1 MALWKSVVGK
11 LWMTIILLVALVLIV
26 LGAFLLEYIDA
37 TFNNS
42 YDVKKLF
49 VYTGIIGFLL
59 TTFFAFFLST
69 RITRPLVSM
78 KKAADLMSKGDYST
92 RVPVVTSDEIGQ
104 LSITMNLMAEK
115 LEGTIHDLSLERD
128 RLSSVLRSMT
138 DAVITFDAEGT
149 VILANPHGGQ
159 LLEEWSHI
167 RWDEEHA
174 IPEDRIPEPL
184 MSVYH
189 AVQEKGV
196 QISSKLHVNSGVWSI
211 VMAPI
216 YANNNVQGAVA
227 VLRNVTEEFR
237 LEKLRKDFV
246 ANVSHEL
253 RTPISMLQGYSEALL
268 DDIAGTPEE
277 RKELTQVIYDESLR
291 MGRLV
296 QDLLDL
302 ASMEA
307 GKLDMKRE
315 MIDVKSV
322 LIRVVRK
329 FSVLCKERGITL
341 KSNEL
346 TNQLVLQNA
355 DEDRIEQVL
364 TNLLDNAVRHS
375 KEGTE
380 ITLHA
385 QIVEIAGKPVVQLI
399 VQDQGQG
406 IDEQSL
412 PYIFDR
418 FYKVDKARTRGT
430 KGGTGLG
437 LAIVKN
443 IVDAHRGTIE
453 VESTVNEGTKFT
465 VYLPTVNHG

>member
-11 LWMTIILLVALVLIV
+11 LWMTIILLVAVVLIV

-42 YDVKKLF
+42 RDVKKLF

-69 RITRPLVSM
+69 RITKPLMYM
-78 KKAADLMSKGDYST
+78 KKAADQISKGDYSI
-92 RVPVVTSDEIGQ
+92 RVPVDSSDEIGQ
-104 LSITMNLMAEK
+104 LSNTMNFMAAK

-128 RLSSVLRSMT
+128 RLSSVIRSMT
-138 DAVITFDAEGT
+138 DAVITFDAAGT

-159 LLEEWSHI
+159 LLEEWGHI
-167 RWDEEHA
+167 RWDEEQA
-174 IPEDRIPEPL
+174 IPKDRIPEPL

-189 AVQEKGV
+189 AVRERGV
-196 QISSKLHVNSGVWSI
+196 QVNSKLHVNSGVWSV
-211 VMAPI
+211 VMAPL
-216 YANNNVQGAVA
+216 YTNNTVQGAVA
-227 VLRNVTEEFR
+227 VLRNVTEEFL

-253 RTPISMLQGYSEALL
+253 RTPLSMLQGYSEALL

-277 RKELTQVIYDESLR
+277 RREVAQVIHDESLR

-302 ASMEA
+302 ARMEA
-307 GKLDMKRE
+307 GKLDLKRE
-315 MIDVKSV
+315 RVDVQTI
-322 LIRVVRK
+322 LTRVVRK
-329 FSVLCKERGITL
+329 FSVLCKERGIIL
-341 KSNEL
+341 KPNDPTKHLILE
-346 TNQLVLQNA
+346 NA

-375 KEGTE
+375 KQATE
-380 ITLHA
+380 ISIYA
-385 QIVEIAGKPVVQLI
+385 QTIELYGKSVVQLI
-399 VQDQGQG
+399 VKDQGQG
-406 IDEQSL
+406 IEEISL

-418 FYKVDKARTRGT
+418 FYKADKARTRGIT
-430 KGGTGLG
+430 GGTGLG

-443 IVDAHRGTIE
+443 IVDAHRGSIE
-453 VESTVNEGTKFT
+453 VQSIVNEGTTFT
-465 VYLPTVNHG
+465 AYFPVK

>member
-11 LWMTIILLVALVLIV
+11 LWMTIILLVAIVLIV

-69 RITRPLVSM
+69 RITKPLMYM
-78 KKAADLMSKGDYST
+78 KKAADLISHGDYSI
-92 RVPVVTSDEIGQ
+92 RVPVDSSDEIGQ
-104 LSITMNLMAEK
+104 LSNTMNFMAEK

-128 RLSSVLRSMT
+128 RLSSVIRSMT
-138 DAVITFDAEGT
+138 DAVITFDAAGT
-149 VILANPHGGQ
+149 VILANPHGGL

-167 RWDEEHA
+167 RWDEEQP
-174 IPEDRIPEPL
+174 IPKDRIPEPL

-189 AVQEKGV
+189 AVQEQGV
-196 QISSKLHVNSGVWSI
+196 QINSKLHVNSGVWSV
-211 VMAPI
+211 VMAPLYTNSI
-216 YANNNVQGAVA
+216 VRGAVA
-227 VLRNVTEEFR
+227 VLRNVTEEFL

-246 ANVSHEL
+246 VNVSHEL
-253 RTPISMLQGYSEALL
+253 RTPLSMLQGYSEALL

-277 RKELTQVIYDESLR
+277 RKELAQVIHDESLR

-296 QDLLDL
+296 GDLLDL
-302 ASMEA
+302 AKMEA
-307 GKLDMKRE
+307 GRLDLKRE
-315 MIDVKSV
+315 RVDVQHI
-322 LIRVVRK
+322 LTRVVRK
-329 FSVLCKERGITL
+329 FSVLCKERGI
-341 KSNEL
+341 KL
-346 TNQLVLQNA
+346 TPNDPSERLILDSA

-375 KEGTE
+375 KKATHISIQAQTIE
-380 ITLHA
+380 IDS
-385 QIVEIAGKPVVQLI
+385 KSVVQLI
-399 VQDQGQG
+399 IQDQGQG
-406 IDEQSL
+406 IDETSL

-418 FYKVDKARTRGT
+418 FYKADKARTRGSS
-430 KGGTGLG
+430 GGTGLG

-453 VESTVNEGTKFT
+453 VQSIVKQGTTFT
-465 VYLPTVNHG
+465 VQFPVK

>member
-11 LWMTIILLVALVLIV
+11 LWITIILLVAVVLIV

-42 YDVKKLF
+42 RDVKKLF

-69 RITRPLVSM
+69 RITRPLMYM
-78 KKAADLMSKGDYST
+78 KKAADLISKGDYST
-92 RVPVVTSDEIGQ
+92 RVPVGSSDEIGQ
-104 LSITMNLMAEK
+104 LSYTMNFMAEK

-128 RLSSVLRSMT
+128 RLSSVIRSMT
-138 DAVITFDAEGT
+138 DAVITFDAAGT
-149 VILANPHGGQ
+149 VILANPHGGE

-174 IPEDRIPEPL
+174 AIPKDRIPEPL
-184 MSVYH
+184 MSVYQ
-189 AVQEKGV
+189 AVQERRV
-196 QISSKLHVNSGVWSI
+196 QVNSKLHVNSGVWSV
-211 VMAPI
+211 VMAPL

-227 VLRNVTEEFR
+227 VLRNVTEEFL

-253 RTPISMLQGYSEALL
+253 RTPLSMLQGYSEALL

-277 RKELTQVIYDESLR
+277 RKELAQVIHDESLR

-302 ASMEA
+302 ARMEA
-307 GKLDMKRE
+307 GKMELKRE
-315 MIDVKSV
+315 RVDIQTI
-322 LIRVVRK
+322 LTRVVRK
-329 FSVLCKERGITL
+329 FSVLCKEQGIIL
-341 KSNEL
+341 NSNDPSL
-346 TNQLVLQNA
+346 QLILESA

-364 TNLLDNAVRHS
+364 TNLLDNAIRHS
-375 KEGTE
+375 KQATE
-380 ITLHA
+380 ITLLA
-385 QIVEIAGKPVVQLI
+385 ENQILDGKAIVQLI

-406 IDEQSL
+406 IDEVSL

-418 FYKVDKARTRGT
+418 FYKVDKARTRGSS
-430 KGGTGLG
+430 GGTGLG

-443 IVDAHRGTIE
+443 IVDAHRGSIE
-453 VESTVNEGTKFT
+453 VQSTINEGTTFT
-465 VYLPTVNHG
+465 VNLPVT

>member
-11 LWMTIILLVALVLIV
+11 LWMTIILLVAVVLIV

-42 YDVKKLF
+42 SDVKKLF

-69 RITRPLVSM
+69 RITKPLMYM
-78 KKAADLMSKGDYST
+78 KQAADQISKGDYST
-92 RVPVVTSDEIGQ
+92 RVPVDSSDEIGQ
-104 LSITMNLMAEK
+104 LSNTMNFMAEK

-128 RLSSVLRSMT
+128 RLSSVIRSMT
-138 DAVITFDAEGT
+138 DAVITFDAAGT

-167 RWDEEHA
+167 RWDEEQA
-174 IPEDRIPEPL
+174 IPKDRIPEPL

-189 AVQEKGV
+189 AVQERGV
-196 QISSKLHVNSGVWSI
+196 QVNSKLHVNSGVWSV
-211 VMAPI
+211 VMAPL
-216 YANNNVQGAVA
+216 YTNNTVQGAVA
-227 VLRNVTEEFR
+227 VLRNVTEEFL

-253 RTPISMLQGYSEALL
+253 RTPLSMLQGYSEALL

-277 RKELTQVIYDESLR
+277 RKELAQVIHDESLR

-296 QDLLDL
+296 QDLLEL
-302 ASMEA
+302 ARMEA
-307 GKLDMKRE
+307 GKLDLKRE
-315 MIDVKSV
+315 LVDVQNI
-322 LIRVVRK
+322 LTRVIRK
-329 FSVLCKERGITL
+329 FSVLCKERGIIL
-341 KSNEL
+341 KPNDCAK
-346 TNQLVLQNA
+346 QLILESA

-375 KEGTE
+375 KQATE
-380 ITLHA
+380 ISIHA
-385 QIVEIAGKPVVQLI
+385 QTIELDGKLVVQLT

-406 IDEQSL
+406 IDENSL

-418 FYKVDKARTRGT
+418 FYKADKARTRGIT
-430 KGGTGLG
+430 GGTGLG

-443 IVDAHRGTIE
+443 IVDAHRGSIE
-453 VESTVNEGTKFT
+453 VQSTVNVGTTFIVCFPIK
-465 VYLPTVNHG
+465 